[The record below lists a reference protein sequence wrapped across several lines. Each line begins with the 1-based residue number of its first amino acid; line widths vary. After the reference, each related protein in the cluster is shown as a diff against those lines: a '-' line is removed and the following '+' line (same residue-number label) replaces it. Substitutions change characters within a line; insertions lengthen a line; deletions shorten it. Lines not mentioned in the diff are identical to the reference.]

1 MEKRDPDPDEMPH
14 RYRMP
19 AEMQAQYDKRMA
31 EIRAAEREKYP
42 QLRRPD
48 KGRDENS

>member
-1 MEKRDPDPDEMPH
+1 MENRNYGWVDMPPS
-14 RYRMP
+14 RRLP
-19 AEMQAQYDKRMA
+19 PEMQAQYDKRMA